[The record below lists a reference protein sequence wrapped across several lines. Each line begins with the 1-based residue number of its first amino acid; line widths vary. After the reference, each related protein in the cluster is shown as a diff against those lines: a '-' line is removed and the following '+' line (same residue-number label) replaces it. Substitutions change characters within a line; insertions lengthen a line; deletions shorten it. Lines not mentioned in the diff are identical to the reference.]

1 MRTEVI
7 KVTPEIAEQYLS
19 KNIKNRSV
27 SQSRVLGYS
36 NDMKEGR
43 WLFNPN
49 PISFDVTGELIDGQ
63 HRLLAVIESGLE
75 VDMLILHGAPVASKE
90 IIDFNRPR
98 SASDILKIE
107 GYTDVNNITAL
118 AKKIIAL
125 ENGKKAEIST
135 HKDGGGLKSGQYENA
150 TKTEVVDYVRANY
163 QSLHDLNRTACIIY
177 KKGNI
182 RLLSPAEIGFLIF
195 VLKPMDKAI
204 EFIDRVVSGVGLM
217 PGTAETA
224 LRGVV
229 ERVRFNRSLPIGP
242 QEFMKYFFVAFE
254 KHKNG
259 EVVKLLRVKN
269 D

>member
-1 MRTEVI
+1 MQTEVV
-7 KVTPEIAEQYLS
+7 KVTPAIAEQYLS
-19 KNIKNRSV
+19 KNIKNRSI
-27 SQSRVLGYS
+27 SQSRVSGYA

-49 PISFDVTGELIDGQ
+49 PVSFDVTGELIDGQ
-63 HRLLAVIESGLE
+63 HRLLAVIESGCE
-75 VDMLILHGAPVASKE
+75 IDMLILYGAPEASKA

-107 GYTDVNNITAL
+107 GYADANNISAL
-118 AKKIIAL
+118 AKKIIAV

-135 HKDGGGLKSGQYENA
+135 HRDGGGLKSGQYENA
-150 TKTEVVDYVRANY
+150 TKTEVVDYVKENY
-163 QSLHDLNRTACIIY
+163 KALYDLNRTASIIY

-204 EFIDRVVSGVGLM
+204 TFIDMVVSGVGLM
-217 PGTAETA
+217 PDTAEAA
-224 LRGVV
+224 LRDVV

-242 QEFMKYFFVAFE
+242 MEFMKYFFLAFE

-259 EVVKLLRVKN
+259 EVVKLLRIKK